1 VSVPVPDRSIPF
13 VDAHHHLFDLDHLDY
28 PWLKEP
34 GWQDVTESAG
44 DYRMV
49 RSTIGRPSRLFR
61 EFYGAH
67 VVKSVHVE
75 AAMDGDPVAETAWL
89 DEVARRNPFP
99 NALVVGCD
107 MEDADAT
114 GLLERH
120 LETSALVRGVRPRR
134 HPLEP
139 STDFLRTYAVL
150 GQLGLSYEL
159 NASPARILSGRDCA
173 LRYPDVQ
180 VILGHAGYPIR
191 RDHGYFE
198 MWKSE
203 IAQLGGCENVACKVS
218 GLGMADHAW
227 TVDSIRPWVLHCI
240 DAFGPDRIMFGTNWP
255 VDILYAS
262 YLEQTDAYRVIVA
275 EAGFSRNE
283 QAAMLSDN
291 ARRLYRI

>member
-1 VSVPVPDRSIPF
+1 VPVPDRSIPF
-13 VDAHHHLFDLDHLDY
+13 VDAHHHLFDLNNLNY
-28 PWLKEP
+28 PWLMEP
-34 GWQDVTESAG
+34 GWSDVTESVG

-67 VVKSVHVE
+67 VIKSVHIE
-75 AAMDGDPVAETAWL
+75 AAMEGDPVAETAWL
-89 DEVARRNPFP
+89 DDVARRNPFP
-99 NALVVGCD
+99 HALVVACD
-107 MEDADAT
+107 MEDADAR

-139 STDFLRTYAVL
+139 STNFLHTYAVL
-150 GQLGLSYEL
+150 GRLGLSYEL
-159 NASPARILSGRDCA
+159 NASPGRILSGRDCA
-173 LRYPDVQ
+173 LRFPDVQ
-180 VILGHAGYPIR
+180 VILGHAGYPLR
-191 RDHGYFE
+191 RDHDYFE
-198 MWKSE
+198 TWKRD

-227 TVDSIRPWVLHCI
+227 TIDSIRPWVLRCI

-262 YLEQTDAYRVIVA
+262 YLELTDAYRVIVA
-275 EAGFSRNE
+275 EAGFSRDD
-283 QAAMLSDN
+283 QAAMLSGN
-291 ARRLYRI
+291 AQRFYRM